1 MRFESGKDSEEVQA
15 AVERN
20 VLSCEARIGDADV

>member
-15 AVERN
+15 AAEKN